1 MFPVFLDACVL
12 YKSYLCDTVLT
23 IAKTGIYRPLWSSG
37 VLVELERNLLRR
49 GSTNAQVAHRL
60 AQMSNHFLDAEVVG
74 YAPLIGV
81 MTNDPKDRH
90 VLAAAVRG
98 GAEMLVTENLKD
110 FPASAV
116 APYDIAVVDQDTFL
130 LDQLD
135 LAPGLVMAALRL
147 QVSRYRR
154 EPRAVDDLLNL
165 LAGQGH
171 GCPRFARACRERM

>member
-12 YKSYLCDTVLT
+12 LKSYLCDTVLT
-23 IAKTGIYRPLWSSG
+23 IAETGLYRPLWSTD
-37 VLVELERNLLRR
+37 VLAELERNLRKR
-49 GSTNAQVAHRL
+49 GATDAQIAHRL
-60 AQMSNHFLDAEVVG
+60 TQMNTHFLDAEVVG
-74 YAPLIGV
+74 YRPLIDV

-98 GAEMLVTENLKD
+98 GAEILVTENLKD
-110 FPASAV
+110 FPASAL

-135 LAPGLVMAALRL
+135 LAPGLVIAALRR

-154 EPRAVDDLLNL
+154 EPRAV
-165 LAGQGH
+165 GVCQTFGVTR
-171 GCPRFARACRERM
+171 G